1 MSRRVYRFDR
11 FELDPEDR
19 RLTRDGAAVEVSGRY
34 LDALMLMVS
43 EPGRLVTKDRFLDEV
58 WKGVPVTDEALTQA
72 IRSLRRA
79 LGDEA
84 ARPRMIETAP
94 KHGYRFIAPV
104 TVVEDGD
111 AAGPAVAAAPVPV
124 SSTAVGPTVRAL
136 DRVFEVGRAGTLG
149 GGAAGAIGGL
159 VYGALGVLG
168 GEGAGVSG
176 VLVMICVT
184 ALVGLAGG
192 AGVGFGIAAG
202 DRLAGGA
209 PGRKSLGWIGGG
221 LVGGMVVGTV
231 VRLLGLDAFDLLF
244 GQAPGA
250 ITGAME
256 GAMLGGAVGA
266 GVVLGE
272 RVGGSWRRRAVAGGL
287 AGAVAGV
294 GIVLAGGRLLV
305 GSLATLA
312 EAFPQSRLTL
322 DPVGAV
328 FGEAGLGPVSHAVAS
343 GLEGMLFAG
352 CVVAAIAWV
361 RSSAASDDLDGRA
374 DGL

>member
-1 MSRRVYRFDR
+1 VPRRVYRFDR

-19 RLTRDGAAVEVSGRY
+19 RLTRDGATVDISGRY
-34 LDALMLMVS
+34 LDALALMVA

-79 LGDEA
+79 LGDAA

-94 KHGYRFIAPV
+94 KHGYRFIAAV

-111 AAGPAVAAAPVPV
+111 PAGPAMAAAPAAAT
-124 SSTAVGPTVRAL
+124 SAVEARTHRPL

-149 GGAAGAIGGL
+149 GGVAGAIGGL

-176 VLVMICVT
+176 VLVMVCVT
-184 ALVGLAGG
+184 MLVGLAGG

-202 DRLAGGA
+202 ERIAGGVA
-209 PGRKSLGWIGGG
+209 GRIGGG
-221 LVGGMVVGTV
+221 LVGGMVVGAV

-256 GAMLGGAVGA
+256 GAVLGGAVGT

-272 RVGGSWRRRAVAGGL
+272 RVGGSWRRRGAVGGVAGAL
-287 AGAVAGV
+287 AGVV
-294 GIVLAGGRLLV
+294 IVLTSGRLLV

-322 DPVGAV
+322 APVGQL
-328 FGEAGLGPVSHAVAS
+328 FGEVGLGPVSHAVAS
-343 GLEGMLFAG
+343 GLEGLLFGG
-352 CVVAAIAWV
+352 CVVAALAMT
-361 RSSAASDDLDGRA
+361 RGRT
-374 DGL
+374 

>member
-1 MSRRVYRFDR
+1 MPRRVYRFDR

-19 RLTRDGAAVEVSGRY
+19 RLTRDGATVEISGRY
-34 LDALMLMVS
+34 LDALVLMVS
-43 EPGRLVTKDRFLDEV
+43 ELGRLVTKDQFLDEV
-58 WKGVPVTDEALTQA
+58 WKGMPVTDEALTQA

-79 LGDEA
+79 LGDDA

-104 TVVEDGD
+104 TVVEDGE
-111 AAGPAVAAAPVPV
+111 AAGPAAAAAPVAAV
-124 SSTAVGPTVRAL
+124 SAVVGRTERAL

-168 GEGAGVSG
+168 GEGAGASG

-202 DRLAGGA
+202 ERTAGGA
-209 PGRKSLGWIGGG
+209 VGRIGGG
-221 LVGGMVVGTV
+221 LVGGMLVGAV
-231 VRLLGLDAFDLLF
+231 VRLLGLDAFELLF

-256 GAMLGGAVGA
+256 GAILGGAVGA
-266 GVVLGE
+266 AVVLGD
-272 RVGGSWRRRAVAGGL
+272 RIGGLWKRRAVTGGL
-287 AGAVAGV
+287 VGGVAGV
-294 GIVLAGGRLLV
+294 AIVLAGGRLLV

-312 EAFPQSRLTL
+312 QAFPQSRLTL
-322 DPVGAV
+322 TPIGAV
-328 FGEAGLGPVSHAVAS
+328 FGEAGLGPVSHAAAS

-352 CVVAAIAWV
+352 CVVAALAWV
-361 RSSAASDDLDGRA
+361 RSRAVSPFASEAPRVA
-374 DGL
+374 

>member
-34 LDALMLMVS
+34 LDALMLMVADA
-43 EPGRLVTKDRFLDEV
+43 GRLVTKDRFLDEV

-79 LGDEA
+79 LGDDA

-111 AAGPAVAAAPVPV
+111 AAGPAAAAAPVAV
-124 SSTAVGPTVRAL
+124 SSTVVGPTVRAL

-149 GGAAGAIGGL
+149 GGAAGATGGL
-159 VYGALGVLG
+159 IYGALGVLG
-168 GEGAGVSG
+168 GQGAGASG

-184 ALVGLAGG
+184 MLVGLAGG

-202 DRLAGGA
+202 ERVAASAL
-209 PGRKSLGWIGGG
+209 GRIGGG
-221 LVGGMVVGTV
+221 LVGGMVVGAV

-244 GQAPGA
+244 GRAPGA

-256 GAMLGGAVGA
+256 GAILGAAVGA
-266 GVVLGE
+266 GVVLGQ
-272 RVGGSWRRRAVAGGL
+272 RAGGSWRRQGAVGGL
-287 AGAVAGV
+287 VGGVAGV
-294 GIVLAGGRLLV
+294 VIVLAGGRLLV

-312 EAFPQSRLTL
+312 QAFPQSRLTL
-322 DPVGAV
+322 APVGAV
-328 FGEAGLGPVSHAVAS
+328 FGEAGLGPVSHAAAS

-352 CVVAAIAWV
+352 CVVAALAWV
-361 RSSAASDDLDGRA
+361 RSRAVSPFASRA
-374 DGL
+374 PRMA

>member
-1 MSRRVYRFDR
+1 MPRRVYRFDR

-19 RLTRDGAAVEVSGRY
+19 RLTRDGATVEVSGRY
-34 LDALMLMVS
+34 LDALVLMVS
-43 EPGRLVTKDRFLDEV
+43 EPGRLVTKERFLDEV
-58 WKGVPVTDEALTQA
+58 WKGVPVTDEALSQA

-94 KHGYRFIAPV
+94 KHGYRFIAPL
-104 TVVEDGD
+104 TVVETDE
-111 AAGPAVAAAPVPV
+111 AAGAVPAEAAAMVAVP
-124 SSTAVGPTVRAL
+124 SAVQARRERPL

-149 GGAAGAIGGL
+149 GGAAGVVGGL

-168 GEGAGVSG
+168 GEGAGASG

-202 DRLAGGA
+202 ERAAGGVL
-209 PGRKSLGWIGGG
+209 GRIGGG
-221 LVGGMVVGTV
+221 LVGGLLVGAV
-231 VRLLGLDAFDLLF
+231 VRLLGLDAFELLF

-256 GAMLGGAVGA
+256 GAVLGGAVGVA
-266 GVVLGE
+266 VVLGD
-272 RVGGSWRRRAVAGGL
+272 RIGGVWKRRAVAGGL
-287 AGAVAGV
+287 VGGVAGV
-294 GIVLAGGRLLV
+294 GIVLIGGRLLV
-305 GSLATLA
+305 GSLQTLA
-312 EAFPQSRLTL
+312 QAFPDSRLTL
-322 DPVGAV
+322 EPVGAL
-328 FGEAGLGPVSHAVAS
+328 FGEPGLGPVSHAAAS

-352 CVVAAIAWV
+352 CVAAAIALTR
-361 RSSAASDDLDGRA
+361 RSHGSVGTPV
-374 DGL
+374 